1 MEKIGRD
8 RHQSRISHDIM
19 NYISRDLSRV
29 LSSK

>member
-8 RHQSRISHDIM
+8 RHQSCISYDIM

>member
-8 RHQSRISHDIM
+8 RHQSRLSCDIM

>member
-8 RHQSRISHDIM
+8 RHQSRISYDIM
-19 NYISRDLSRV
+19 NYIARDLSRV